1 MHDAELGARH
11 KVREEAAAT
20 AATRL
25 VILGAGHAGAGAAA
39 FLRQSGWAGEILLLG
54 EEPIPPYHRPP
65 LSKAW
70 LKGEAS
76 AESLALRPPGF
87 WDAQRI
93 TFRPGTRVEGL
104 DLAARRLRLADGG
117 SLAWDRLVLATGAR
131 PRRLATL
138 PGAGLPNVLVLRNAA
153 DADRL
158 KAALGPGR
166 RLVVIG
172 AGWIGLEVAASA
184 RALGAEACVLEAQD
198 RVLARVASPALSA
211 FVEAAHRRHGVD
223 LRLKVAIEAIEADAV
238 RLVDGTRVP
247 ADLVLL
253 GVGAVAEDSLAR
265 AAGLTEP
272 GGGIR
277 VDERARTADPAIH
290 AIGDCTL
297 RPLPGG
303 AVGRLESVPSA
314 TEQAKQ
320 AAADLCGRP
329 PPAPEICW
337 FWSDQYDLRIQVAG
351 LAQGAARAVTR
362 GDPAAGDRLAVF
374 HLDAAGCVQAVEAV
388 SSAPDFMAGK
398 RLIALGRPVDAARL
412 ADPLTP
418 LAALAAA

>member
-1 MHDAELGARH
+1 MPATGGEARVAAETSR
-11 KVREEAAAT
+11 V
-20 AATRL
+20 
-25 VILGAGHAGAGAAA
+25 VIVGAGHAGSNAVA
-39 FLRQSGWAGEILLLG
+39 FLRQYGWPGEILLLG
-54 EEPIPPYHRPP
+54 EEPVLPYHRPP

-70 LKGEAS
+70 LKGEAT
-76 AESLALRPPGF
+76 AESLALRPADF
-87 WDAQRI
+87 YAKQRV
-93 TFRPGTRVEGL
+93 T
-104 DLAARRLRLADGG
+104 LRLGTQVAAIDRAAKALLLTDGE
-117 SLAWDRLVLATGAR
+117 SIAYDHLILATGAR
-131 PRRLATL
+131 ARRIPL
-138 PGAGLPNVLVLRNAA
+138 PGADAPHVLTLRNAA

-158 KAALGPGR
+158 KAAIGPGKR
-166 RLVVIG
+166 VVVIG

-223 LRLKVAIEAIEADAV
+223 LRLKVGVEAIEADAV
-238 RLVDGTRVP
+238 RLADGSLVP

-265 AAGLTEP
+265 AAGLADTA
-272 GGGIR
+272 GGIR
-277 VDERARTADPAIH
+277 VDEHARTIDPAIH
-290 AIGDCTL
+290 AIGDCTI

-303 AVGRLESVPSA
+303 TTGRLESVPSA

-320 AAADLCGRP
+320 AAADLCGKP
-329 PPAPEICW
+329 PPAPEVCW

-362 GDPAAGDRLAVF
+362 GDPAATDRLAVF
-374 HLDAAGCVQAVEAV
+374 HLDAAGRVQAVEAV
-388 SSAPDFMAGK
+388 SAAPEFMAGK
-398 RLIALGRPVDAARL
+398 RLIGLGRPVDAAKL
-412 ADPLTP
+412 ADPATP